1 MATTNDA
8 PLREHLVRLLG
19 WQDAHVSFEAAVA
32 GLDHDAVNRRPDGFP
47 HSPWQLLEH
56 LRRTQRDILEFC
68 TKSDYRELQWPAD
81 YWPAPDT
88 TASAADWQASVD
100 AFRADLEALQT
111 LAQEADLFARIP
123 HGSGQ
128 TYLRELLLV
137 ADHNAYHV
145 GQLVAVRRLLGAWRS
160 G

>member
-1 MATTNDA
+1 MMTTNDTA
-8 PLREHLVRLLG
+8 LREQLVRLLG
-19 WQDAHVSFEAAVA
+19 WQDAHANLDAAVA
-32 GLDHDAVNRRPDGFP
+32 GLDPAAVNRRPEGFP

-68 TKSDYRELQWPAD
+68 TEADYQERQWPED

-111 LAQEADLFARIP
+111 LARETDLFARIP

-145 GQLVAVRRLLGAWRS
+145 GQLVAVRRLLGEWRN